1 MNKKLLRS
9 TCLRKSLLMSAF
21 CLASGINSNAQTIT
35 LFRTGVIV
43 PPSFSTLGAAIA
55 AALPGDS
62 LVLSKNVFKEANLSI
77 SKNLKITGTVDSSG
91 ISTIDPESN
100 SRGLLIT
107 AGNVDIK
114 NLLITKGKVNNEAG
128 GGICNYGTGALTL
141 SGYSGVSN
149 SSCTGLF
156 ARGGGIYSGGK
167 LSIID
172 NAYVSGNSADEE
184 GGGVYAYSTFVL
196 AGNAKIS
203 NNTAKGSGGGV
214 FSQANGGAQISGFS
228 KIENN
233 TANVAGGGL
242 FGVGTIQ
249 NQASISNNKADFG
262 GGIAGFNDIL
272 FLYDTATIS
281 NNTALTAGGG
291 IWLNNCGLYGYDLF
305 HITNNKILP
314 STGGTN
320 YGGAIYNVNGSILVT
335 GGVIM
340 GNQSPVSAVYNT
352 SGATPTNVKFNS
364 THFFNPKADGTR
376 QAEIFN
382 SPSLTSSIINFT
394 SDYCWWGQ
402 NDTLNLI
409 ANRAGTNSGTITSYV
424 ILTWLLNNGNPIDP
438 LAFKFPLS
446 ADFRLNDGT
455 KMDSLT
461 LRSIKG
467 VFTSDKGKFS
477 PSTSYIDT
485 INYVRSV
492 FLAPVG
498 ADSVSVMAYVDADTF
513 RSEKIAMVGLSV
525 TNKNLTS
532 SIKVYPNPATESI
545 NVADAATGTKITVY
559 SLDGRMIHQQ
569 ISSSNIENIKLSNQA
584 AGTYILQ
591 LIDPNGQKA
600 STKIIK
606 Q

>member
-1 MNKKLLRS
+1 M
-9 TCLRKSLLMSAF
+9 LLMSAF
-21 CLASGINSNAQTIT
+21 CISSGINSQAQSIT
-35 LFRTGVIV
+35 LYRTSVIV
-43 PPSFSTLGAAIA
+43 PPSFSSLGAAIA
-55 AALPGDS
+55 ATLPGDS
-62 LVLSKNVFKEANLSI
+62 LVLSPNVFKENSLNI
-77 SKNLKITGTVDSSG
+77 NHDLKITGTSDING
-91 ISTIDPESN
+91 MTTIDAELKG
-100 SRGLLIT
+100 RAILIN
-107 AGNVDIK
+107 AGAVFIK
-114 NLLITKGKVNNEAG
+114 NLAIINGKVKDAAG
-128 GGICNYGTGALTL
+128 GGICNYGSKPLVL
-141 SGYSGVSN
+141 SGNSKVSN
-149 SSCTGLF
+149 CSASGIF
-156 ARGGGIYSGGK
+156 SRGGGIYSASR
-167 LSIID
+167 LD
-172 NAYVSGNSADEE
+172 LTENTVVSNNTAHEE
-184 GGGVYAYSTFVL
+184 GGGVYAYSSFTMR
-196 AGNAKIS
+196 GNANLS
-203 NNTAKGSGGGV
+203 NNKSDGSGGGV
-214 FSQANGGAQISGFS
+214 FCQANGGVLIADFS
-228 KIENN
+228 TVKGN
-233 TANVAGGGL
+233 TAIVAGGGV
-242 FGVGTIQ
+242 FGVGSIED
-249 NQASISNNKADFG
+249 QAVISNNKADYG

-272 FLYDTATIS
+272 FLRDTATIS
-281 NNTALTAGGG
+281 DNIATTAGGG
-291 IWLNNCGLYGYDLF
+291 IWLNNCALYGYDLF
-305 HITNNKILP
+305 HIINNKIT

-320 YGGAIYNVNGSILVT
+320 YGAAIYNVNGNILVT

-340 GNQSPVSAVYNT
+340 GNQSPLAAVYST
-352 SGATPTNVKFNS
+352 SGATATNVKFNS

-382 SPSLTSSIINFT
+382 SPSLASSVINFT

-402 NDTLNLI
+402 NDTTNLI
-409 ANRAGTNSGTITSYV
+409 ADRPGTNSGKMTSFV
-424 ILTWLLNNGNPIDP
+424 VLTWLLNNGNPVDP

-492 FLAPVG
+492 FLAPFG

-525 TNKNLTS
+525 ANKNLTS

-545 NVADAATGTKITVY
+545 NVADAAIGTQINLY
-559 SLDGRMIHQQ
+559 SIDGRMVQQQ
-569 ISSSNIENIKLSNQA
+569 ISSSNIENIKLSNQT

-591 LIDPNGQKA
+591 IIDPSGQKA